1 MLLYLLFFFFCN
13 CRICSS
19 LCAIC
24 ICSVT
29 VWSTVCVDGCRQ
41 HETDSTGSLSLRNKH
56 ADADGTSQWHR
67 SGPLSISLTPVLCVC
82 ALSHQI
88 KGWHINF
95 SHQPCTSLPPA
106 TVSLSVCV
114 DMCLVVAA
122 ATLPNWGCHRLL
134 RPGQRER
141 GMRNGMSLCR
151 LALGCMLQ
159 FGRVR
164 GSNRTRNVNKDHDL
178 WVNTL
183 SQAIVKRTGLPV
195 TQRNKQH
202 SITLR
207 INCTRW

>member
-1 MLLYLLFFFFCN
+1 MRQTPLDHCHSETNTQALMEHHNDTDLDLCLFLL
-13 CRICSS
+13 
-19 LCAIC
+19 
-24 ICSVT
+24 
-29 VWSTVCVDGCRQ
+29 
-41 HETDSTGSLSLRNKH
+41 
-56 ADADGTSQWHR
+56 
-67 SGPLSISLTPVLCVC
+67 PLSCVCVC

-95 SHQPCTSLPPA
+95 SHQPFTSLPPA

-141 GMRNGMSLCR
+141 ERDEECMSLLCR
-151 LALGCMLQ
+151 LFLGCMLQ

-178 WVNTL
+178 WGNTL
-183 SQAIVKRTGLPV
+183 SLAIIKCTVFPV

-202 SITLR
+202 SISLR
-207 INCTRW
+207 IYCTR